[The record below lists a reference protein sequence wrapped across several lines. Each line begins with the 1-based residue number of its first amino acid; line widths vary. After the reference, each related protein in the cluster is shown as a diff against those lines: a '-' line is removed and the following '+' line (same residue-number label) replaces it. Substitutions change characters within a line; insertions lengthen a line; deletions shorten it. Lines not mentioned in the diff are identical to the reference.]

1 MKKKLTRIWGVGLVV
16 VLLVSLFAFAA
27 PASAGT
33 LEYSKIPTPSAV
45 HYQINGTSDASFV
58 RVASDGTIFAVDT
71 QPASDIVYK
80 SVNGGFSWTAS
91 TALGFDCADLEL
103 SPDYA
108 NDSTLFA
115 LKGTLDAVQV
125 YISTNGGAKF
135 NPLGGA
141 IASSGGI
148 TGTDLA
154 VSPMYT
160 SGSGEV
166 MVGTSDNGTT
176 QYGDVY
182 LWGATGVLNWVAQG
196 LNKDVTT
203 VAFSPNYPIDATY
216 LAIGSNA
223 TDTYLDSKV
232 STNAWNSLAGYP
244 VNLTP
249 TGITAVT
256 EAEITGSAIAFA
268 SDWNG
273 SIPTLQR
280 SFVALRSSNADD
292 DVRRI
297 TGTTS
302 VVGLAPEGGG
312 DQEYISLA
320 YTGDYNNGTLFAGAA
335 GAAQVRRSANPTQPS
350 PAWYA
355 ATKAP
360 TGATNTYIELDPDYA
375 TNNSIWAGTVGTE
388 SAVSASAD
396 GGVNFDQTG
405 LIDTAVASINRV
417 ALADANT
424 YFMTTATGTASV
436 ESLWKKAGM
445 DWVRINA
452 EFNTTGEAAGV
463 VLSPNYATDSTLYYY
478 DIGGTT
484 IRMSTDGGASFSNRI
499 AASAIA
505 DLMPTDGYTL
515 YLGTGINVRKS
526 GNGGWTWGP
535 PKATTVG
542 GGVNMLTWDSA
553 TGHLFAGGTA
563 GKISRSTDGGN
574 TWADVGGPG
583 PAGGGGAVLVA
594 VDPNYAENNTVY
606 ANDAN
611 VAGIWRNV
619 IGPGSTWQQID
630 AGTVTMPSGTCVGL
644 TLDASGV
651 MYAADSTAAATGTP
665 NAGGIMRTLNPRAP
679 FGNPVNN
686 SWEVSSVDDLLAAN
700 STLSGLAL
708 TSGSNQIVV
717 IENSGPDQLLGF
729 TDTIVGVAPAL
740 VSPEDG
746 AISTGAADIR
756 IAWEQVAGAKSYK
769 YEVDTRSDFKS
780 AASAGAVGTVNDP
793 VANATVTNLQEGK
806 TYYWRVRAETP
817 VIGPWSESRTITTQI
832 TTAANAPAIT
842 SPARGGTGA
851 GGYDAPLQP
860 LFQWSS
866 LKWATGYEFQLAK
879 DPSFTDIVVNKTGAD
894 ALPATTVYQPV
905 TSLDYNTTYYWR
917 VRGIGASTETDWSPV
932 VGFTTMAE
940 PVAPAPP
947 VVVEEVPPPVIE
959 IPPAQPPPQINIPPA
974 PEAPAPIA
982 PAYIWAVIVIGA
994 ILVIAVVVL
1003 IVRTRRSV

>member
-256 EAEITGSAIAFA
+256 EAEIAGSAIAFA

-312 DQEYISLA
+312 DQQYISLA
-320 YTGDYNNGTLFAGAA
+320 YTGDYNTGTLFAGAA
-335 GAAQVRRSANPTQPS
+335 GAAQVRRCANPTQPS

-360 TGATNTYIELDPDYA
+360 TGATNTYVALDPDYA
-375 TNNSIWAGTVGTE
+375 TNNKIWAGTVGTE
-388 SAVSASAD
+388 SAVSVSAD

-405 LIDTAVASINRV
+405 LIDTTVNAIERV
-417 ALADANT
+417 ALADANS
-424 YFMTTATGTASV
+424 YFMTTSTGDGSV
-436 ESLWKKAGM
+436 ESLWKKDGSS
-445 DWVRINA
+445 WVRINA
-452 EFNTTGEAAGV
+452 SFAATTPGV

-499 AASAIA
+499 APSNIA
-505 DLMPTDGYTL
+505 TLMPTDGYTL
-515 YLGTGINVRKS
+515 YLGTGANVRKS
-526 GNGGWTWGP
+526 GNGGWTWGA
-535 PKATTVG
+535 PKATAVG
-542 GGVNMLTWDSA
+542 TAVNTLTWDSA

-563 GKISRSTDGGN
+563 GKISQSTDGGN
-574 TWADVGGPG
+574 TWANVGGAG
-583 PAGGGGAVLVA
+583 PAGGGAAVTVA
-594 VDPNYAENNTVY
+594 VDPNYAENNTIY

-619 IGPGSTWQQID
+619 IAAGSTWQQID
-630 AGTVTMPSGTCVGL
+630 AGAVTMPAGTCVGL
-644 TLDASGV
+644 TLDAGGV
-651 MYAADSTAAATGTP
+651 MYAADSTAAATG
-665 NAGGIMRTLNPRAP
+665 AGGIMRTLNPRAP
-679 FGNPVNN
+679 YGAPVNGG
-686 SWEVSSVDDLLAAN
+686 WEVSSIDDQLAAN

-708 TSGSNQIVV
+708 TSGSTQIVV
-717 IENSGPDQLLGF
+717 IENSGADQLLGF

-746 AISTGAADIR
+746 AISTGAASVSIT
-756 IAWEQVAGAKSYK
+756 WEQVAGAKSYK
-769 YEVDTRSDFKS
+769 YQTDTRSDFKS
-780 AASAGAVGTVNDP
+780 AASGTTNNP
-793 VANATVTNLQEGK
+793 VTNATVAGLLEGK
-806 TYYWRVRAETP
+806 TYYWRARVETP

-832 TTAANAPAIT
+832 TTAANAPTIL
-842 SPARGGTGA
+842 SPARGGTGP

-879 DPSFTDIVVNKTGAD
+879 DPNFTDIVVNKTGAD
-894 ALPATTVYQPV
+894 ALAATTVYQTV
-905 TSLDYNTTYYWR
+905 TNLDYTTTYYWR

-932 VGFTTMAE
+932 VGFITMAE

-947 VVVEEVPPPVIE
+947 VVVETTPPPVIE
-959 IPPAQPPPQINIPPA
+959 IPPAQPAPQINIPPA

-994 ILVIAVVVL
+994 ILVIAVIVL

>member
-1 MKKKLTRIWGVGLVV
+1 MKKKITRIWGVGLVV
-16 VLLVSLFAFAA
+16 VLLVSMLAFAA

-33 LEYSKIPTPSAV
+33 LEYSKIPTPAPV
-45 HYQINGTSDASFV
+45 HNQIKANSDASFIK
-58 RVASDGTIFAVDT
+58 VASDGTIFAVDT
-71 QPASDIVYK
+71 QPVGNDVVYK
-80 SVNGGFSWTAS
+80 STNGGFSWTAS

-108 NDSTLFA
+108 NDNTLFA
-115 LKGTLDAVQV
+115 LKGTMDAVQV
-125 YISTNGGAKF
+125 YISTDGGAKF
-135 NPLGGA
+135 NPLGGS
-141 IASSGGI
+141 IATSGNI

-154 VSPMYT
+154 VSPMYS
-160 SGSGEV
+160 SGSGEI
-166 MVGTSDNGTT
+166 MVATSDNDST

-182 LWGATGVLNWVAQG
+182 LWGATGVLNWVAQS
-196 LNKDVTT
+196 LNQDVTT
-203 VAFSPNYPIDATY
+203 VEFSPNYPIDATY
-216 LAIGSNA
+216 LAISSNS
-223 TDTYLDSKV
+223 TDTYLNTKV

-244 VNLTP
+244 VDLTP

-280 SFVALRSSNADD
+280 SFVALRSSNSDD
-292 DVRRI
+292 DVRRV
-297 TGTTS
+297 TGTSS
-302 VVGLAPEGGG
+302 VAGLAPEGGG
-312 DQEYISLA
+312 DQEYVSLA
-320 YTGDYNNGTLFAGAA
+320 YTGDYNTGTLFAGADT
-335 GAAQVRRSANPTQPS
+335 AQVRRCANPTQPS

-360 TGATNTYIELDPDYA
+360 TGATNTYIALDPDFA
-375 TNNSIWAGTVGTE
+375 TNNKLWAGTEGTE
-388 SAVSASAD
+388 SAVSVSAD

-405 LIDTAVASINRV
+405 LIDTTVNAINHV

-424 YFMTTATGTASV
+424 YFMTTSTGDGGV
-436 ESLWKKAGM
+436 ESLWKKAGP

-452 EFNTTGEAAGV
+452 EFDTTSEDAGV

-499 AASAIA
+499 APSAIA
-505 DLMPTDGYTL
+505 ALMPTDGYTL

-542 GGVNMLTWDSA
+542 GAVNMLTWDSA
-553 TGHLFAGGTA
+553 TGHLFAGGTT
-563 GKISRSTDGGN
+563 GKISQSTDGGN
-574 TWADVGGPG
+574 TWADVGGSG
-583 PAGGGGAVLVA
+583 PAGGGGAVIVA

-606 ANDAN
+606 ANDAA

-619 IGPGSTWQQID
+619 VGPGSTWQQID
-630 AGTVTMPSGTCVGL
+630 AGTVTMPAAKCVGL
-644 TLDASGV
+644 TLDANGV
-651 MYAADSTAAATGTP
+651 MYAADSTAAAAG
-665 NAGGIMRTLNPRAP
+665 AGGIMRSLDPRKP
-679 FGNPVNN
+679 FGPPVNGT
-686 SWEVSSVDDLLAAN
+686 WEVSSTDDMLAAN
-700 STLSGLAL
+700 STLAGIAL

-717 IENSGPDQLLGF
+717 IENSGTDQLLGF

-746 AISTGAADIR
+746 AISTGAGSIQ

-769 YEVDTRSDFKS
+769 YETDTRADFKS
-780 AASAGAVGTVNDP
+780 AASNTTNDP
-793 VANATVTNLQEGK
+793 VTNATVSNLQEGK
-806 TYYWRVRAETP
+806 TYYWRVRVETP

-832 TTAANAPAIT
+832 TSVANAPAIT
-842 SPARGGTGA
+842 SPARGGTGS

-879 DPSFTDIVVNKTGAD
+879 DPNFNDIVVNKTGAD
-894 ALPATTVYQPV
+894 ALGATTVYQPV
-905 TSLDYNTTYYWR
+905 TKLDYNTTYYWR

-932 VGFTTMAE
+932 TGFTTMAE
-940 PVAPAPP
+940 PVEPAPP

-994 ILVIAVVVL
+994 ILVIAVIVL